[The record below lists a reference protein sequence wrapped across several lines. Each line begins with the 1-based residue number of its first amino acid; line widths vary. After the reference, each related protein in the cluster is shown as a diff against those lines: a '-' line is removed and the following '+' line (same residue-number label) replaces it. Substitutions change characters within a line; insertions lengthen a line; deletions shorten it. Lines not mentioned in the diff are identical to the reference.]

1 MRKMSVRSGF
11 IVLVS
16 LISIGFSC
24 ASLAADADAEDIV
37 AKTSNG
43 DEVILHP
50 NGYWEYVDAKKA
62 AIAKTKVEK
71 IAREEG
77 CPKGTRA
84 SFFGIG
90 RCIANDD
97 PALKRGSLSGKGW

>member
-1 MRKMSVRSGF
+1 MRQYSTLFFCF
-11 IVLVS
+11 ICIS
-16 LISIGFSC
+16 LSYVAQAEDS
-24 ASLAADADAEDIV
+24 SEDIV
-37 AKTSNG
+37 AKTASG

-50 NGYWEYVDAKKA
+50 NGYWEYVDAQKA
-62 AIAKTKVEK
+62 AVAKTKVEA

-77 CPKGTRA
+77 CPRGTRA

-97 PALKRGSLSGKGW
+97 PALKRGSLGGKGW

>member
-1 MRKMSVRSGF
+1 MRFYMVLLFS
-11 IVLVS
+11 LVS
-16 LISIGFSC
+16 AFSISSAF
-24 ASLAADADAEDIV
+24 ATEPENEDIV
-37 AKTSNG
+37 AKTAAG

-50 NGYWEYVDAKKA
+50 NGYWEYVDAQKA
-62 AIAKTKVEK
+62 AVAKTKVEK

-97 PALKRGSLSGKGW
+97 PALKRGSLGGKGW

>member
-1 MRKMSVRSGF
+1 MRQYF
-11 IVLVS
+11 I
-16 LISIGFSC
+16 LIFCFTCINLGT
-24 ASLAADADAEDIV
+24 AAYAEDTSAEDIV
-37 AKTSNG
+37 AKTAGG

-50 NGYWEYVDAKKA
+50 NGYWEYVDAQKA
-62 AIAKTKVEK
+62 AVAKTKVEK

-77 CPKGTRA
+77 CPRGTRA

-97 PALKRGSLSGKGW
+97 PALKHGSRGGKGW

>member
-1 MRKMSVRSGF
+1 MRQLILLSVIFSSFG
-11 IVLVS
+11 
-16 LISIGFSC
+16 LIS
-24 ASLAADADAEDIV
+24 LAQADDVNAEDIV
-37 AKTSNG
+37 AKTSSG

-50 NGYWEYVDAKKA
+50 NGYWEYVDTQKA
-62 AIAKTKVEK
+62 AVAKTKVEK

-77 CPKGTRA
+77 CPRGTRA

-90 RCIANDD
+90 RCIPNDD

>member
-1 MRKMSVRSGF
+1 MRHY
-11 IVLVS
+11 
-16 LISIGFSC
+16 LIIIAIISNIYMINTTQ
-24 ASLAADADAEDIV
+24 AADSDSEDIV
-37 AKTSNG
+37 AKTANG

-50 NGYWEYVDAKKA
+50 NGYWEYVDAQKA
-62 AIAKTKVEK
+62 AVAKTKVEK

>member
-1 MRKMSVRSGF
+1 MRSFLWAICLSGAWLMSTAHADSNG
-11 IVLVS
+11 S
-16 LISIGFSC
+16 
-24 ASLAADADAEDIV
+24 DADIS

-50 NGYWEYVDAKKA
+50 NGYWEYVDAQKA
-62 AIAKTKVEK
+62 AIAKSTVEA